1 MKFLL
6 SILLISLFA
15 QTAVAGEFEIKV
27 RDPPIVAT
35 QFPQGIK
42 HLNIIPGKDKSDYKK
57 TIQIQ
62 TLPNNKSGCRK
73 YTEDFHEKSKNE
85 EFGILLVDNDSCS
98 LSTKI
103 HYAQLAGVSVLFLKY
118 LDDNIEEAEIDKS
131 SFEGVRI
138 PIFMLPNSDAQFIYD
153 VLNAGKGFNHFSIDL
168 VHRTMIDYEMKQ
180 IKIFMSSQPINNPMI
195 NFLKELREH
204 DKLIKNYKIDINY
217 SIGFCKSC
225 QEKQFL
231 KQEPSCL
238 SGGRYCIINSEFKT
252 NEFVKET
259 LRQICIRDNYGFD
272 KLISYLYEMKT
283 ETELLY
289 YTQRFK
295 EKDLESIS
303 KTVMQHQAIE
313 PVKIR
318 ACFDSSFIK
327 QSEQDPVDP
336 NLDDN
341 KVLMKEQKAFFDI
354 TQYNIFPLIM
364 INNQYYDQSI
374 NVREFI
380 KFGCEN
386 KMFDCRGF
394 RFFKMMFILGIA
406 TLSLVLVIVVTL
418 FCRRI
423 MRRKMDNELSLK
435 VNEAIQKYLT
445 VDKA

>member
-1 MKFLL
+1 MLVG
-6 SILLISLFA
+6 LFS
-15 QTAVAGEFEIKV
+15 QTAMAGEFEIKIKT
-27 RDPPIVAT
+27 PQLLAT
-35 QFPQGIK
+35 KFEQGIK
-42 HLNIIPGKDKSDYKK
+42 HLNIIPGKDKTDYKK
-57 TIQIQ
+57 IINIQ

-73 YTEDFHEKSKNE
+73 YTENFYNKNSDE
-85 EFGILLVDNDSCS
+85 EVGILLVDNDSCS

-103 HYAQLAGVSVLFLKY
+103 HYAQLAGVSALFLKY
-118 LDDNIEEAEIDKS
+118 LDDKIEEAEIDKS

-138 PIFMLPNSDAQFIYD
+138 PIFMLTNSDAQFIYD
-153 VLNAGKGFNHFSIDL
+153 VLYAEREYKHLTIEL
-168 VHRTMIDYEMKQ
+168 IHRTLINNDMKE

-195 NFLKELREH
+195 NFLKDLREH
-204 DKLIKNYKIDINY
+204 DRLIKNYKIDINF

-238 SGGRYCIINSEFKT
+238 SGGRYCVINSEFKT

-259 LRQICIRDNYGFD
+259 LRQICIRDNYGFE
-272 KLISYLYEMKT
+272 KLISYLFEMKT
-283 ETELLY
+283 ETEALY

-303 KTVMQHQAIE
+303 KTVMQHQSIE

-318 ACFDSSFIK
+318 TCFEDSFIK
-327 QSEQDPVDP
+327 QSEQDPIDP

-341 KVLMKEQKAFFDI
+341 KILMKEQQEFFGI
-354 TQYNIFPLIM
+354 TKYNIFPLII
-364 INNQYYDQSI
+364 INNVYYDQSI

-380 KFGCEN
+380 KFGCDN
-386 KMFDCRGF
+386 KMFDCRGY
-394 RFFKMMFILGIA
+394 RVFKKIFVLGIA
-406 TLSLVLVIVVTL
+406 TLSLVFVIVVIL

>member
-1 MKFLL
+1 
-6 SILLISLFA
+6 
-15 QTAVAGEFEIKV
+15 
-27 RDPPIVAT
+27 
-35 QFPQGIK
+35 
-42 HLNIIPGKDKSDYKK
+42 
-57 TIQIQ
+57 
-62 TLPNNKSGCRK
+62 
-73 YTEDFHEKSKNE
+73 
-85 EFGILLVDNDSCS
+85 
-98 LSTKI
+98 
-103 HYAQLAGVSVLFLKY
+103 
-118 LDDNIEEAEIDKS
+118 
-131 SFEGVRI
+131 
-138 PIFMLPNSDAQFIYD
+138 
-153 VLNAGKGFNHFSIDL
+153 
-168 VHRTMIDYEMKQ
+168 
-180 IKIFMSSQPINNPMI
+180 
-195 NFLKELREH
+195 
-204 DKLIKNYKIDINY
+204 
-217 SIGFCKSC
+217 
-225 QEKQFL
+225 
-231 KQEPSCL
+231 
-238 SGGRYCIINSEFKT
+238 
-252 NEFVKET
+252 
-259 LRQICIRDNYGFD
+259 
-272 KLISYLYEMKT
+272 MKT